1 MNIGV
6 SISRLVTIVSAIFL
20 LLLIIIRL
28 FIRLFI
34 RPQAVSQ
41 YGYMTGSGRAAG
53 NAFQQS
59 QQTIYPPQASNPS
72 GVYPNQSYNQQP
84 PVTLSQYPVGYNPN
98 PYSNPQ
104 NNQTPP
110 PAGNQNSQY
119 SQDDNYRY

>member
-1 MNIGV
+1 RGTGRRRRHQDSV
-6 SISRLVTIVSAIFL
+6 SFARGAD
-20 LLLIIIRL
+20 
-28 FIRLFI
+28 
-34 RPQAVSQ
+34 
-41 YGYMTGSGRAAG
+41 GGAAG

-59 QQTIYPPQASNPS
+59 QQTIYPAQASNPS

-84 PVTLSQYPVGYNPN
+84 PVALSQYPVGYNPN